1 MLWLRILDVEAALSA
16 RKTAHDGELVLRVHD
31 PLGFTDGR
39 YRLSSSAGTARV
51 SRVGADNPGHDDT
64 GQDDLVMDIAE
75 LSSVYVGGVSPV
87 TLAEAGRIRVGA
99 GRPDAAAE
107 LARMLAVERP
117 AHCLTHF

>member
-31 PLGFTDGR
+31 SLGFTDGR

-51 SRVGADNPGHDDT
+51 SRVGADDT
-64 GQDDLVMDIAE
+64 GHDDLVMDIAE